1 VNWFQ
6 SMSAYIVTDFI
17 LRLPLIGLTLILVM
31 FPVASPPAVWITESW
46 FPDSTLRLRRRTTSK
61 HRQDCVADC
70 CSHASAPGGSSAS
83 GRHTGVL
90 VF

>member
-1 VNWFQ
+1 MVEGGWTKSKASHPRKETDNGRSGRRSVNWFQ

-46 FPDSTLRLRRRTTSK
+46 FPDSTLRLRRR
-61 HRQDCVADC
+61 
-70 CSHASAPGGSSAS
+70 
-83 GRHTGVL
+83 
-90 VF
+90 